1 MEEVIDL
8 KEILEILKRNLKLIL
23 GLGITF
29 ALLAFLY
36 SAFLKTPIY
45 QSESQVIINQKGKD
59 TNVYNPGQVQTNLQ
73 LINTYSQM
81 VNSKVVRQQVVD
93 NLNLKTDEET
103 LASRISVTSEA
114 DSQLMKIN
122 VTGPQTKNNARIA
135 NELAAVT
142 QKEVKRVMGV
152 DNLSVFSKADENEK
166 QSPVKPK
173 PLNNAIIAGLL
184 GLILGTAIA
193 FMKKLLDNR
202 MNTEEKV
209 EQYLGLPTLGK
220 IYKIEE

>member
-8 KEILEILKRNLKLIL
+8 KEVLHILKRNLKWII
-23 GLGITF
+23 GLAVTL

-59 TNVYNPGQVQTNLQ
+59 TNVYNPGEVQTNLQ

-81 VNSKVVRQQVVD
+81 VNSKVVRQKVVD
-93 NLNLKTDEET
+93 NLKIDAKEED
-103 LASRISVTSEA
+103 LADRITVTSEA

-122 VTGPQTKNNARIA
+122 VSGPHTKQNARIA
-135 NELAAVT
+135 NELATVT

-152 DNLSVFSKADENEK
+152 DNLSVFSKADTNEK

-173 PLNNAIIAGLL
+173 PLQNAVIAGLL
-184 GLILGTAIA
+184 GAILGTAIG
-193 FMKKLLDNR
+193 FLKKLLDNR
-202 MNTEEKV
+202 MNTEEKI

-220 IYKIEE
+220 IYKIEG

>member
-93 NLNLKTDEET
+93 NLNLKTDEEA

-122 VTGPQTKNNARIA
+122 VSGPQTKNNARIA